1 MSHKA
6 IAILSLLTAVNV
18 IVLVLNISPTARAAI
33 AGASYKELIND
44 ADFTRAVKSVI
55 ETCRVNVDVA
65 RVIDCK

>member
-6 IAILSLLTAVNV
+6 IAILSLLTAINV
-18 IVLVLNISPTARAAI
+18 IVLVLNISPSARAAV

-55 ETCRVNVDVA
+55 ETCRVNTDIA
-65 RVIDCK
+65 RVICK

>member
-18 IVLVLNISPTARAAI
+18 IVLVFNISPAARGAV
-33 AGASYKELIND
+33 AGASYKELIDD

-55 ETCRVNVDVA
+55 ETP
-65 RVIDCK
+65 

>member
-18 IVLVLNISPTARAAI
+18 IVLVLNVSPTARAAI

-44 ADFTRAVKSVI
+44 ADFIRAVKSVI
-55 ETCRVNVDVA
+55 ETCRVNVDVG